1 MESSESDTV
10 LEHLLLVPHG
20 IRLYSE
26 RIGCSS
32 IDAYDATSF
41 IFKDLLR
48 WVFVDYHI
56 KTFTFIGLSLNA
68 MQTRSD
74 EELTPIIE
82 VECTV
87 YEDPEFI
94 AFLKDNG
101 IKFTFKGHFSK
112 LPKFYRRAMKNLEK
126 VTEGFE
132 AHELIIMVGYG
143 LGKRS
148 LFHSIKKRLFRDI
161 FAVKPPDFMVSTAG
175 RGFDAL
181 FESIP
186 EHTKTLVVDKYFPD
200 LTKTDIGQFVEYYFQ

>member
-1 MESSESDTV
+1 MEKSEENSV

-26 RIGCSS
+26 RVGCSS
-32 IDAYDATSF
+32 LDAYDATSLT
-41 IFKDLLR
+41 FKELLH
-48 WVFVDYHI
+48 WVFVDYNI
-56 KTFTFIGLSLNA
+56 KTFTFIGLTLNA

-82 VECTV
+82 IECTV

-94 AFLKDNG
+94 AFLKKNSV
-101 IKFTFKGHFSK
+101 KVTFKGNFSK
-112 LPKFYRRAMKNLEK
+112 LPKYYKRAMKNLEK
-126 VTEGFE
+126 LTENHDQ
-132 AHELIIMVGYG
+132 HELIIMIGYG
-143 LGKRS
+143 LGKKS
-148 LFHSIKKRLFRDI
+148 LFQSIKKRLFRDI

-200 LTKTDIGQFVEYYFQ
+200 LTKTDIGQFVKYYKM